1 MTEIHYMV
9 ICDTNIIGKYL
20 FRDPSVVKQIG
31 SIGLRNIYITPIV
44 YIEIIHWLSSYKK
57 FTRADRKEIKDFL
70 DELKILH
77 LNKGI
82 SELSIEISKKD
93 NSLDVADILIG
104 ATGVYYDLPVYTHNI
119 KHFKLIKG
127 ITLYQEQ
134 SNS

>member
-1 MTEIHYMV
+1 MV

-104 ATGVYYDLPVYTHNI
+104 ATGVYYDLPVYTNNI